1 MGWGQENGQWP
12 PRKHL
17 DFSSLSDD
25 SKQAICQAVYLSP
38 LVCEPARR
46 MCRVRSSETVGSAPR
61 FLQGECRCEQRSW
74 ILAMLDPA
82 MHLAGLPA
90 PGGGISIRK
99 FHIPGLSSCASE
111 TEITSLT
118 RCPGWSSRFPMSFIG
133 KQRCLLKW

>member
-17 DFSSLSDD
+17 DFSSLSND

-46 MCRVRSSETVGSAPR
+46 MCRVRSSETVGSAPL

-82 MHLAGLPA
+82 MHLARLPA

-118 RCPGWSSRFPMSFIG
+118 RCPGWSSRFPTSFIG